1 MDQHFFLSKWKKNV
15 ENNLLREVDAIYL
28 ICLEKYIQKI
38 LPIYLL
44 RLLITSS
51 KAIYIFFFLAVFLFY
66 SQKRKCE
73 FMSICSIRGQAVK
86 SSFNIL
92 STTTGL
98 PVCRGNCHPT
108 GN

>member
-51 KAIYIFFFLAVFLFY
+51 KAIYIFFF
-66 SQKRKCE
+66 
-73 FMSICSIRGQAVK
+73 
-86 SSFNIL
+86 
-92 STTTGL
+92 
-98 PVCRGNCHPT
+98 
-108 GN
+108 